1 MSEITALWEI
11 SHSPLTHIC
20 PKCTVLSNQLT
31 LSDRP
36 TRAAHRAGV
45 SIPRLMSGAACM
57 VKRVPF
63 ISPWKCFITNWWIAT
78 APILTATP
86 QQCGLRLSLGLFQTL

>member
-57 VKRVPF
+57 VKRVSF
-63 ISPWKCFITNWWIAT
+63 ISPWECFIINWWIAT